1 MRLPEFGV
9 KFPVTNIMIFLS
21 VLVLGLVSLRKLP
34 IDLMPEIEPPVISVI
49 TVYEGANAEDVETK
63 VTEVVENNLAII
75 SNLDKLTSRSLEG
88 LSIVSCRFKWGVNLD
103 EASNDIRDRLEFAKR
118 SLPDEIDSPI
128 VFKFN
133 TATIPIVFVGI
144 NAPEEVYPRLFHLVD
159 KQVSDELK
167 RIPGVGAVQMYGGLQ
182 RQININ
188 LDRARLEAYSL
199 SVQKVAERL
208 AQENI
213 SLPSGNLKVGYLDY
227 ALRVPGEFAS
237 PDEIKDIII
246 SSEGARTVYL
256 KDVAQVEDAFKEE
269 TFAARSQGKL
279 GMMLM
284 VQKRSGAN
292 TVEVAK
298 RIRNRIQ
305 QLEKQFPENL
315 KFAILLD
322 SSEHI
327 VQSVRD
333 LTQTVYWGGLFV
345 ILIVLFFLR
354 QIRPSVIIALTIPFS
369 LIISFIFMYFLG
381 YTINIMSL
389 SSLAIAIGMVVDNA
403 IVVTDNAYRHREK
416 GQAPEEAAITGT
428 SEVGRAISASTFTTV
443 VVFLP
448 LAFLTGVTGIMFKQ
462 LAVIVT
468 VTLLASLFTA
478 LTFSPMLCSKLLVR
492 LPEESTEDKKKSLYK
507 RFYETS
513 GRFFQKLE
521 ERYAQ
526 ALEWALAHKKTAIFA
541 AMAIFIFSLLLIP
554 RIGTE
559 FIPEED
565 TGDLNISIELPPGT
579 RYEQTDKIARQ
590 VEGIFKQDVPEA
602 LTVFSRVGQSGS
614 TRFAGAF
621 GSRTGSNIMT
631 VGAKLCKISQRKR
644 STKEIAESVR
654 PKIGGLLGVKKI
666 SIQAGSPFSRILFGG
681 GKPVSIEILGHDLEA
696 ADKLAYQLKS
706 EISQIR
712 GVVDATVSRELGRP
726 ELQVEVDR
734 LKASSLGLSMNTIA
748 DTLRTYFYG
757 KAATKFRQ
765 AGDEYD
771 IFLRLKESE
780 RASIQDIENIP
791 LTSASGKIIR
801 LNNIA
806 KVIQRTGPIE
816 IERMNQERI
825 IKVEANVF
833 RRSLGDIAKD
843 IRAVI
848 EQTNIPADITVNLGS
863 DIEEQAKAFRELL
876 LLFVLA
882 GLLVYMVMAGQFESL
897 VDPLIIIFS
906 VPFAFTGV
914 AFGLLLSGVNLSILA
929 FLGLVMLAGIV
940 VNNAIVLVDYINL
953 LRSQGLS
960 LSEAIVSG
968 GKNRLR
974 PVLMT
979 TITTLFGMLPL
990 ALSKGEGSE
999 LWKPLGVSIISG
1011 LSVSTL
1017 ITLILV
1023 PVMYMI
1029 FNQRTNLSAS
1039 ASPKK

>member
-9 KFPVTNIMIFLS
+9 RFPVANIMIFLS
-21 VLVLGLVSLRKLP
+21 VLVLGLVSLNKLP

-63 VTEVVENNLAII
+63 VTEIIENNLSIV

-118 SLPDEIDSPI
+118 GLPDEIETPI

-133 TATIPIVFVGI
+133 TATIPIIFVGI
-144 NAPEEVYPRLFHLVD
+144 NAPEEVYPRLFHIVD
-159 KQVSDELK
+159 KQVSDSLK
-167 RIPGVGAVQMYGGLQ
+167 RIPGVGAVQMYGGLE

-188 LDRARLEAYSL
+188 LDRSRLEAYQL
-199 SVQKVAERL
+199 SAQKIAERL

-227 ALRVPGEFAS
+227 ALRLPGEFAS
-237 PDEIKDIII
+237 ADEIKDIII
-246 SSEGARTVYL
+246 SSDADKPIYL
-256 KDVAQVEDAFKEE
+256 KDIAEVEDAFKEE
-269 TFAARSQGKL
+269 SMSVRSQGKR

-298 RIRNRIQ
+298 RVRKKIQ
-305 QLEKQFPENL
+305 KLEAQSGENL
-315 KFAILLD
+315 KFSILLD
-322 SSEHI
+322 NSEHI

-333 LTQTVYWGGLFV
+333 LTQTVYWGGIFV
-345 ILIVLFFLR
+345 ILVVLFFLR
-354 QIRPSVIIALTIPFS
+354 QIRPSLIIALTIPFS
-369 LIISFIFMYFLG
+369 LIIAFIFMYFLRF
-381 YTINIMSL
+381 TINIMSL

-403 IVVTDNAYRHREK
+403 IVVTDNVYRHREK
-416 GQAPEEAAITGT
+416 GEAPKEAAIAGA

-448 LAFLTGVTGIMFKQ
+448 LVFLTGITGIMFKQ
-462 LAVIVT
+462 LATIVT

-478 LTFSPMLCSKLLVR
+478 LTFSPMLCLKLLVK
-492 LPEESTEDKKKSLYK
+492 LPEASATGEKKKTLYQ
-507 RFYETS
+507 RFYGTS
-513 GRFFQKLE
+513 ARFFQYME
-521 ERYAQ
+521 NVYAEV
-526 ALEWALAHKKTAIFA
+526 LEWALAHKKTTIFL
-541 AMAIFIFSLLLIP
+541 AMAIFIFSLLLTP

-579 RYEQTDKIARQ
+579 RYEQTDKISKQ

-602 LTVFSRVGQSGS
+602 LTIFSRVGQSAA

-621 GSRTGSNIMT
+621 GSRTGSNIMM
-631 VGAKLCKISQRKR
+631 VGAKLCKISERSR
-644 STKEIAESVR
+644 STKEIAESIR
-654 PKIGGLLGVKKI
+654 PKISGLLGVKKI
-666 SIQAGSPFSRILFGG
+666 SIQAGSPFARLLFGG
-681 GKPVSIEILGHDLEA
+681 GKPVSIEILGHDLSA
-696 ADKLAYQLKS
+696 TDALAYQLKS
-706 EISQIR
+706 EVSGIKGIVDVTISR
-712 GVVDATVSRELGRP
+712 ALGRP

-748 DTLRTYFYG
+748 DSLRTSFYG
-757 KAATKFRQ
+757 KAATKYRQ

-771 IFLRLKESE
+771 VFLRLKESE
-780 RASIQDIENIP
+780 RAGIQDIESIP
-791 LTSASGKIIR
+791 LKSDSGKIIR
-801 LNNIA
+801 LSNIA

-816 IERMNQERI
+816 IERQNQERI

-833 RRSLGDIAKD
+833 RRSLGDITRD
-843 IRAVI
+843 IRSAI
-848 EQTNIPADITVNLGS
+848 AKTNIPSDIVVNLGS
-863 DIEEQAKAFRELL
+863 DIEEQAKAFREML
-876 LLFVLA
+876 LLFALA
-882 GLLVYMVMAGQFESL
+882 GLLVYMVMASQFESFL
-897 VDPLIIIFS
+897 DPFIVIFS

-914 AFGLLLSGVNLSILA
+914 AFGLLLSGVHLSILA
-929 FLGLVMLAGIV
+929 FLGLVMLVGIV

-953 LRSQGLS
+953 LHRRGIS
-960 LSEAIVSG
+960 LKEAIITG

-999 LWKPLGVSIISG
+999 LWRPLGVSIIGG
-1011 LSVSTL
+1011 LSVSTF

-1023 PVMYMI
+1023 PVVYLG
-1029 FNQRTNLSAS
+1029 FKRKRTR
-1039 ASPKK
+1039 